1 MQSQGSTKAVAR
13 SSQASEP
20 SKSLSAADYFAIADR
35 DFPGGGLGGY
45 ALPEAVRFLP
55 ARARGSRIEDIEGRS
70 YIDFVGGAGAMILGH
85 AHPAVTAAITEQAAL
100 GTHFFGTLNQPA
112 LHLAELMR
120 SALPY
125 AEKIAFT
132 TSGSEA
138 TFYALRMCRAFT
150 GRDKILKFD
159 GAYHGNHD
167 YSVVSFASKSIANY
181 PVGRADTGGV
191 PSVLPPT
198 VLVAP
203 YNDLTAVQRIVEEH
217 RHDLAAIIV
226 EPVQRVVPPL
236 PDFLPGLR
244 KIADEFDVPLV
255 FDEVVTGF
263 RLALGGAQEYFGVK
277 ADVAAYG
284 KVLGAGIAIGAVA
297 GCADIVGLAAPSN
310 RDNPKFSYVNG
321 TFHGNPLGAAAAIAM
336 LNELSQPNFYKQLH
350 ARSQQIRVEAQKI
363 LDRHGVEAI
372 VAGKSSLWQ
381 ILFRKNQPRNYADLL
396 SSNMDRVKKW
406 DLFALKKGIYVLPG
420 VRRFV
425 SAVITDEDV
434 TEFCKVLDETCRE
447 H

>member
-1 MQSQGSTKAVAR
+1 MQSHGSTKAVAR

-20 SKSLSAADYFAIADR
+20 SKALSAADYFAIADR

-191 PSVLPPT
+191 PSVLPPRSWWRPT
-198 VLVAP
+198 TISLPSSA
-203 YNDLTAVQRIVEEH
+203 LSRSIVMTS
-217 RHDLAAIIV
+217 
-226 EPVQRVVPPL
+226 
-236 PDFLPGLR
+236 LR
-244 KIADEFDVPLV
+244 SLSSPFSES
-255 FDEVVTGF
+255 F
-263 RLALGGAQEYFGVK
+263 RL
-277 ADVAAYG
+277 
-284 KVLGAGIAIGAVA
+284 
-297 GCADIVGLAAPSN
+297 C
-310 RDNPKFSYVNG
+310 RTFS
-321 TFHGNPLGAAAAIAM
+321 
-336 LNELSQPNFYKQLH
+336 
-350 ARSQQIRVEAQKI
+350 RVC
-363 LDRHGVEAI
+363 
-372 VAGKSSLWQ
+372 GKSPTSLMS
-381 ILFRKNQPRNYADLL
+381 L
-396 SSNMDRVKKW
+396 SFSMRW
-406 DLFALKKGIYVLPG
+406 
-420 VRRFV
+420 
-425 SAVITDEDV
+425 
-434 TEFCKVLDETCRE
+434 
-447 H
+447 